1 MRELADRLPCRIVL
15 AETFGWSSDAMEA
28 QAFAYLA
35 VRRLKNL
42 PITFPMTTGVKRP
55 LPGGI
60 LAGGGSLFP

>member
-35 VRRLKNL
+35 VRRLKKPADHL
-42 PITFPMTTGVKRP
+42 PDDDRRRKTFAGRD
-55 LPGGI
+55 PGGS
-60 LAGGGSLFP
+60 GSLFP